1 MSVAAV
7 LALLVS
13 LDAITTYILSLL
25 YPYNLE
31 FNPIL
36 RALLSV
42 DRRLVFAY
50 APVEF
55 LALYAIYRLYS
66 WFLRKIGFGK
76 RLEYIFVFLPL
87 LAVASNVAGIIAAFL

>member
-1 MSVAAV
+1 MNVAAA
-7 LALLVS
+7 LAILVS

-25 YPYNLE
+25 YPCGMEL
-31 FNPIL
+31 NPVL

-42 DRRLVFAY
+42 DNRLVFAY
-50 APVEF
+50 APAEF
-55 LALYAIYRLYS
+55 LALYTIYRFYK

-87 LAVASNVAGIIAAFL
+87 LAVASNVAGIIAALL